1 VRSLL
6 YFAALA
12 AIVSVAS
19 CGEKLEEPSPLPE
32 IQSITL
38 TPPSA
43 TIMVGQSLTL
53 NLSIVAPAEVA
64 RTVTWTTSSAAV
76 ATVDGSGVVT
86 GRSPGTVTVIATST
100 VDATKA
106 AAAVVTVVAPTPTF
120 ANATFNI
127 SATKTTDTGC
137 NFSNSFTGQLQAS
150 GDSNGSNVTIRLIE
164 RLTRLYL
171 GAVQPSGAFAAT
183 GNGDLNGFVYTGT
196 ISGQATA
203 TTVQG
208 VETLNFSSGCPGRQV
223 VYQFTGTIQ

>member
-1 VRSLL
+1 VRPFLC
-6 YFAALA
+6 FAALA

-19 CGEKLEEPSPLPE
+19 CGEKPGDPSPLPE
-32 IQSITL
+32 ILSITL
-38 TPPSA
+38 TPPA
-43 TIMVGQSLTL
+43 AQIMVGQSLTL
-53 NLSIVAPAEVA
+53 NLSVEARGNVA
-64 RTVTWTTSSAAV
+64 RTVTWTTSSSAV

-86 GRSPGTVTVIATST
+86 GRSPGTVTIIATST

-106 AAAVVTVVAPTPTF
+106 AAAVVIVLAPTPSF
-120 ANATFNI
+120 ANVTFNI

-150 GDSNGSNVTIRLIE
+150 GTDGSNVTIRMIE
-164 RLTRLYL
+164 RLTRSYL
-171 GAVQPSGAFAAT
+171 GAVQPSGAFQAT

-223 VYQFTGTIQ
+223 VYQFTGTIP